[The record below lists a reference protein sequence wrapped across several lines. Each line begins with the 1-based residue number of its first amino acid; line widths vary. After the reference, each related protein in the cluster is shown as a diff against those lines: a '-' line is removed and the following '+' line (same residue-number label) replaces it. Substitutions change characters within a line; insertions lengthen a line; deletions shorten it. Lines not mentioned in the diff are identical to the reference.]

1 MSIRTRGQGAAIR
14 IARNGVVLGGSMIKV
29 RDFTATQRATINE
42 DDYLGEDF
50 TDLDTQYHGWDL
62 SFTVDTID
70 AASLEF
76 TDAQIADFLAHAR
89 PADITITVVVTFAD
103 PTVRGKAHAYHHV
116 QLIQQDDSFGGR
128 KEVIKGKYTA
138 KCQRRDAVAV

>member
-1 MSIRTRGQGAAIR
+1 MSIRTRGQGANVR
-14 IARNGVVLGGSMIKV
+14 IARNGVTLGGSMIKV
-29 RDFTATQRATINE
+29 RDFTATLRATINE

-62 SFTVDTID
+62 SFTIDTID
-70 AASLEF
+70 AASLEY

-89 PADITITVVVTFAD
+89 PADITIVVVLTFAD

-116 QLIQQDDSFGGR
+116 QLIQQDDAFGGR

-138 KCQRRDAVAV
+138 KCQRRDPVAV